1 MAIYAHRGA
10 SIEQPE
16 NTLAAFHRAIELGA
30 PGIEI
35 DVHLTADGVPVVI
48 HDGSVDRTT
57 DGTGKVANLTLAEIQ
72 AFDAGNGERIPT
84 LIQTLDVIAGRSKL
98 DIEVKAV
105 AAAAAVLRE
114 VARYPDLE
122 WLISSFH
129 WDALEY
135 VREQHATAELWV
147 LDNAASDESVRA
159 ARKVKASLLN
169 LEYRTVTREQIE
181 AFKAEGFD
189 VGVWTVNDPVE
200 ARRLRDIGVVAI
212 CTDDPAALKDVY
224 A

>member
-1 MAIYAHRGA
+1 
-10 SIEQPE
+10 
-16 NTLAAFHRAIELGA
+16 
-30 PGIEI
+30 
-35 DVHLTADGVPVVI
+35 
-48 HDGSVDRTT
+48 
-57 DGTGKVANLTLAEIQ
+57 
-72 AFDAGNGERIPT
+72 
-84 LIQTLDVIAGRSKL
+84 VIAGRSKL

>member
-1 MAIYAHRGA
+1 
-10 SIEQPE
+10 
-16 NTLAAFHRAIELGA
+16 
-30 PGIEI
+30 
-35 DVHLTADGVPVVI
+35 VVI

-84 LIQTLDVIAGRSKL
+84 LTQTLDVIAGRSKL

-122 WLISSFH
+122 WLISSFR
-129 WDALEY
+129 WNALEY

-169 LEYRTVTREQIE
+169 LEYPTVTREQIE

-200 ARRLRDIGVVAI
+200 AGRLRDIGVVAI